1 MTSIIKP
8 AVSIA
13 QKLVIDDNAQAL
25 LVQAC
30 KDYDIAKESMSTVAN
45 RFYNIGFRA
54 EHLKAKGGDKEI
66 INIVSNAI
74 AKTMS
79 DTARALFATKPVD
92 LNSTDKALRATYM
105 VDLGQKRLALANALA
120 KCVDND
126 ANVGASPKELSE
138 ILAEELKAILQRVH
152 TGSVVGAKSGKC
164 KLEGVKI
171 GDLVKHLQNAIVE
184 LT

>member
-1 MTSIIKP
+1 MTAIIKP

-13 QKLVIDDNAQAL
+13 QKLVIDAETQAL

-54 EHLKAKGGDKEI
+54 EHLKQKGGDKEI

-74 AKTMS
+74 AKTMPE
-79 DTARALFATKPVD
+79 TARKLFSIKPSD
-92 LNSTDKALRATYM
+92 LNSTDKMLRAAYM
-105 VDLGQKRLALANALA
+105 TDLGQKRLALAAALA
-120 KCVDND
+120 KCEDKETQI
-126 ANVGASPKELSE
+126 GAKPKELSE
-138 ILAEELKAILQRVH
+138 ILAEELAAIVQRVH
-152 TGSVVGAKSGKC
+152 TGSVVSVKTGKC

-171 GDLVKHLQNAIVE
+171 PELVKHLQNAIKE

>member
-1 MTSIIKP
+1 M
-8 AVSIA
+8 A
-13 QKLVIDDNAQAL
+13 QKLVIDAEAQAL
-25 LVQAC
+25 LAQAC
-30 KDYDIAKESMSTVAN
+30 RDYDVAKESMSTVAN

-74 AKTMS
+74 ARTMS
-79 DTARALFATKPVD
+79 DTARDLFSKKPVD

-120 KCVDND
+120 KCVD
-126 ANVGASPKELSE
+126 AETNVGAKPKELSE
-138 ILAEELKAILQRVH
+138 ILADELLAMMQRIH
-152 TGSVVGAKSGKC
+152 TASVVSVKTGKC
-164 KLEGVKI
+164 KLEGVKVVE
-171 GDLVKHLQNAIVE
+171 LVKHLQNAVKE